1 MRVKGQA
8 YDLGGVTLHCGQTL
22 AVVGVPNLGSLV
34 KRTSGDSVSERIVER
49 KTINN
54 VHVASQSQKLS
65 SSLRVPQ
72 LACSIITSRNE
83 PNELYLQI
91 TSLVE
96 GAICEG
102 LLVSLE
108 SLEDLESLVF
118 IGDHLGLEFW
128 LGEVTVYEFDQ
139 ISALV

>member
-1 MRVKGQA
+1 M
-8 YDLGGVTLHCGQTL
+8 
-22 AVVGVPNLGSLV
+22 
-34 KRTSGDSVSERIVER
+34 
-49 KTINN
+49 
-54 VHVASQSQKLS
+54 ASQSQKLS
-65 SSLRVPQ
+65 SGLRVPQ
-72 LACSIITSRNE
+72 LACSIITSRDE
-83 PNELYLQI
+83 PNELHLQI

-96 GAICEG
+96 GAIREG

-128 LGEVTVYEFDQ
+128 LEEATVYEFDQ